1 MATDQRNLEGR
12 DLACPRPENSFLAVV
27 FIGMGRLWR

>member
-1 MATDQRNLEGR
+1 MATDQRSREEKG
-12 DLACPRPENSFLAVV
+12 LACLRAENSFLAVV